1 MIILLRHQEGNS
13 KSNCLSKKGIRH
25 IKQIVKQIKK
35 YKNISIFT
43 RIPSLNGKHVR
54 PLQTASILGSILNRS
69 VNFIENYVNLP
80 SKDDKNTSIIIWNHE
95 GIGDILKS
103 YFWNSDFKWNDNN
116 YAGAIIIEK
125 TNWYYVNNFLKSDSY
140 LLFRMIECFH

>member
-1 MIILLRHQEGNS
+1 MIILLRHQEGSS
-13 KSNCLSKKGIRH
+13 KSNCLSTKGINH
-25 IKQIVKQIKK
+25 TKLIVNKIKK

-54 PLQTASILGSILNRS
+54 PLQTASILGSILNKS
-69 VNFIENYVNLP
+69 VNFIENYVYLP
-80 SKDDKNTSIIIWNHE
+80 SKDDEENTSIIIWNHE
-95 GIGDILKS
+95 GIGTILKS

-116 YAGAIIIEK
+116 YTGAIIIEK
-125 TNWYYVNNFLKSDSY
+125 NNWYYVNNFLKSN